1 MYKYA
6 TKILLAFSFLLIG
19 GITASYAQIDS
30 DTNLEVDIPN
40 PFVLRDRAF
49 PAGKY
54 NLKPT
59 DDPNDSAVILEL
71 STLSGRKETVAF
83 DTIAMNNGEAAKN
96 TQLIF
101 DKVGDQYFLSKI
113 WVKGETGG
121 NEIEKGKMEKE
132 LIASTGQMPEKVI
145 VNEVKIKSKKI
156 K

>member
-6 TKILLAFSFLLIG
+6 TKFLLALSILMIG
-19 GITASYAQIDS
+19 GITASYAQIDT

-40 PFVLRDRAF
+40 PFVLRDKAF

-54 NLKPT
+54 LIKTT
-59 DDPNDSAVILEL
+59 DDPNDSSVVLEL
-71 STLSGRKETVAF
+71 STLSGKKETVAF
-83 DTIAMNNGEAAKN
+83 DTIAMNNGEAVKN

-121 NEIEKGKMEKE
+121 NEIEKGKIEKE
-132 LIASTGQMPEKVI
+132 LIASTGQTPEKVI
-145 VNEVKIKSKKI
+145 VNEIKIKSKKI